1 MVSLRLRL
9 RLQGV
14 GSVSVG
20 VFWVLGLPKLDNH
33 TIELVLMVKNPA
45 CYLKDPKLWELG

>member
-1 MVSLRLRL
+1 MVSLSLGL

-20 VFWVLGLPKLDNH
+20 VFWVVDLPKLDNR
-33 TIELVLMVKNPA
+33 TIELLLMVKNPA
-45 CYLKDPKLWELG
+45 LP